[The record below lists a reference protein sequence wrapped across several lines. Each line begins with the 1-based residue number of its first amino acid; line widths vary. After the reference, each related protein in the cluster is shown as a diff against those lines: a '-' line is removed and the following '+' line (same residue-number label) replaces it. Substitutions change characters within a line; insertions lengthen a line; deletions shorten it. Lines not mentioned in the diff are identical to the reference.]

1 MVEPSR
7 KGVLINDQV
16 AENITR
22 TEELAYEL
30 KISEVMT
37 RDVKALT
44 PDMPMREVV
53 DLFRQVRISGAPVI
67 DETNAGWNHQYG
79 RPDPLSMRI
88 RPRFSSQQI
97 HDI

>member
-1 MVEPSR
+1 MVRLNWSNPELIWSHQWLIPR

-37 RDVKALT
+37 RDVNTLH
-44 PDMPMREVV
+44 P
-53 DLFRQVRISGAPVI
+53 
-67 DETNAGWNHQYG
+67 
-79 RPDPLSMRI
+79 
-88 RPRFSSQQI
+88 
-97 HDI
+97 